1 MAGRGHTLTEI
12 GSGAHPRN
20 SQSGEEWH
28 FRVLLHYI
36 TLSLGVGVESI
47 QMNVLAAARGAGKE
61 GMGALRGLLRRAT
74 GRQGVCKQK
83 NLGQDLSP

>member
-1 MAGRGHTLTEI
+1 M
-12 GSGAHPRN
+12 
-20 SQSGEEWH
+20 
-28 FRVLLHYI
+28 LHYI

-47 QMNVLAAARGAGKE
+47 QMNVLAAAGGGGGKE